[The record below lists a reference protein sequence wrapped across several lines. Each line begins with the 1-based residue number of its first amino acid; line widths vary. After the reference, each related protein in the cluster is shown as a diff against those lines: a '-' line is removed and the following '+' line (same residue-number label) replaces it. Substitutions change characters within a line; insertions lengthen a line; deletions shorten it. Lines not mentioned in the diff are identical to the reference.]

1 MPDQRVGAALRRVV
15 QARAR
20 DLCEYCRCPAQFAT
34 QSFTVEHIVPRDI
47 GGETALHNL
56 AWACFGCNGH
66 KHTSTHGVDPHT
78 GERVALFHP
87 RTHRWWDHF
96 AWSADFTRIEGKTPL
111 GRATIEVI
119 RLNRPG
125 IVNLRRVLAA
135 GGLHPP
141 SEPDPLGED
150 P

>member
-20 DLCEYCRCPAQFAT
+20 DFCEYCRCPAQFAT
-34 QSFTVEHIVPRDI
+34 QSFTVEHIVPRDV
-47 GGETALHNL
+47 GGETALPNL

-66 KHTSTHGVDPHT
+66 KHTATHGVDPHT

-87 RTHRWWDHF
+87 RTHRWSDHF
-96 AWSADFTRIEGKTPL
+96 AWSADFTRVEGKTPL
-111 GRATIEVI
+111 GLATIEVL

-125 IVNLRRVLAA
+125 VVNLRRVLAA
-135 GGLHPP
+135 SGLHPP
-141 SEPDPLGED
+141 TEV
-150 P
+150 

>member
-15 QARAR
+15 QARAH

-34 QSFTVEHIVPRDI
+34 QSFTVEHIEPLAI

-66 KHTSTHGVDPHT
+66 KHVATHGFDPQT
-78 GERVALFHP
+78 GERVPLFHP
-87 RTHRWWDHF
+87 RTQRWSDNF

-111 GRATIEVI
+111 GRATIEV
-119 RLNRPG
+119 LHFNRMG
-125 IVNLRRVLAA
+125 VVNLRGVLVAA
-135 GGLHPP
+135 GLHPP
-141 SEPDPLGED
+141 SET
-150 P
+150 